1 MIRRRN
7 IKKSIEDEI
16 KYCYYK
22 DEEDA
27 VEMARLRRRRIGQ
40 DDDVDEDD
48 GDGEITVDAEK
59 QMLEEAL

>member
-1 MIRRRN
+1 
-7 IKKSIEDEI
+7 
-16 KYCYYK
+16 
-22 DEEDA
+22 
-27 VEMARLRRRRIGQ
+27 MARLRRKRIGQ